1 MGVLY
6 LKREMKLFWFWFWF
20 VYTCDIEEERKQ
32 KRSQKSRVL
41 FSDFFSRIVFF
52 FLNIVDQNFYL
63 FFNVKS
69 EFLFFYLNNA
79 NVE

>member
-6 LKREMKLFWFWFWF
+6 LKREMRLFWFWF
-20 VYTCDIEEERKQ
+20 VYTCDIEEERKK

-41 FSDFFSRIVFF
+41 FCDFFSRIGFF
-52 FLNIVDQNFYL
+52 FFNIVDQNFC

-69 EFLFFYLNNA
+69 EFLFFLFK
-79 NVE
+79 

>member
-52 FLNIVDQNFYL
+52 FFKYCG
-63 FFNVKS
+63 S
-69 EFLFFYLNNA
+69 EFLFIF
-79 NVE
+79 